1 MPVRERAICRRLRQ
15 FRLWTSFSQAEF
27 CGLLGLNPRAYAS
40 YEYARSQLNYP
51 AAWSI
56 LKSFHLLN
64 AIWLAEGD
72 GEMLEVRMFSYPTPE
87 ETGFGP
93 RAPFSDVYHTLLRQ
107 PLLAAETAH
116 LIEPLKRFSLFTVPP
131 DVWGRLFGKEKFGD
145 ILSGWLATLPDAKVN
160 DFLNDV
166 FRRAAQVAAR
176 YPRDDDEAAI
186 QRRLDEMYRI
196 EEKRRFPSSP
206 PDEQR
211 KVLTEITPERN
222 IAGMTEIALL
232 LQRLKRALEGV
243 RKGDLARSLKVPLPR
258 VSEWL
263 SGRVMP
269 SGETALRL
277 LHWVEQR
284 EREQNAPGGAINT
297 TKGKTQVR
305 KSGYEKQTQVRK
317 KK

>member
-1 MPVRERAICRRLRQ
+1 
-15 FRLWTSFSQAEF
+15 
-27 CGLLGLNPRAYAS
+27 
-40 YEYARSQLNYP
+40 
-51 AAWSI
+51 
-56 LKSFHLLN
+56 LKPIS
-64 AIWLAEGD
+64 
-72 GEMLEVRMFSYPTPE
+72 RYS
-87 ETGFGP
+87 
-93 RAPFSDVYHTLLRQ
+93 R
-107 PLLAAETAH
+107 
-116 LIEPLKRFSLFTVPP
+116 FTVDP
-131 DVWGRLFGKEKFGD
+131 DVPGRLNGKEQFGD
-145 ILSGWLATLPDAKVN
+145 MLSGWLAALPDGKVN

-166 FRRAAQVAAR
+166 FRRAAQVVAR

-186 QRRLDEMYRI
+186 QRRLDEVYRI

-211 KVLTEITPERN
+211 KVLTDVTPERN
-222 IAGMTEIALL
+222 LSGMTEIAFL

-284 EREQNAPGGAINT
+284 EQKLNALGSASNT
-297 TKGKTQVR
+297 TKGKATRR
-305 KSGYEKQTQVRK
+305 KVVHEKKPTSSHKQE
-317 KK
+317 